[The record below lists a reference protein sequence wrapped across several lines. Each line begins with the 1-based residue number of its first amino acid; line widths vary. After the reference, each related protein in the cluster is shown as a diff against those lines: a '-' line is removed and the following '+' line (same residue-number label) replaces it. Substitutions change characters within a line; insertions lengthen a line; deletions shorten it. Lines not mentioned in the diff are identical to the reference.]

1 VIGAYGG
8 KVNQIFSIG
17 GDQDLG
23 GGKAKKSQSFQTS
36 CNLYGPF
43 KLEKD
48 KRKPIKE
55 ITEVHWFCKT
65 MIVAGDATTSAYGSV
80 EKQPGSQS
88 VNGFCC

>member
-1 VIGAYGG
+1 MFGFGRKTWDIYDDVIGAYGG

-23 GGKAKKSQSFQTS
+23 AEKPKKESFQTS

-48 KRKPIKE
+48 KIKHQVKLPKY
-55 ITEVHWFCKT
+55 I
-65 MIVAGDATTSAYGSV
+65 GSV
-80 EKQPGSQS
+80 NNDRSW
-88 VNGFCC
+88 

>member
-1 VIGAYGG
+1 MLGIVLCSGSFGRKTWDIYDDVIGAYGG

-23 GGKAKKSQSFQTS
+23 GGKAKSRFKPVVI
-36 CNLYGPF
+36 YMGPF

-48 KRKPIKE
+48 KNPSSE

-65 MIVAGDATTSAYGSV
+65 MTS
-80 EKQPGSQS
+80 
-88 VNGFCC
+88 